1 MELDSSDGNETLVEK
16 RARWETFS
24 FTVCR
29 NGVVNVRN
37 ESYGDDGKKH
47 AYSVQLAD
55 GSPAKCSCPYFSR
68 RNEACKHMAAVRNA
82 PLVRSYAAA
91 LGEVAR

>member
-1 MELDSSDGNETLVEK
+1 MKPNDSDGNETLVEK

-29 NGVVNVRN
+29 NGVVNIRN

-47 AYSVQLAD
+47 AYSVQLAE
-55 GSPAKCSCPYFSR
+55 GVPVKCSCPYNSR
-68 RNEACKHMAAVRNA
+68 RQEVCKHMVAVADA
-82 PLVRSYAAA
+82 PLVATSAAA
-91 LGEVAR
+91 LGSAL